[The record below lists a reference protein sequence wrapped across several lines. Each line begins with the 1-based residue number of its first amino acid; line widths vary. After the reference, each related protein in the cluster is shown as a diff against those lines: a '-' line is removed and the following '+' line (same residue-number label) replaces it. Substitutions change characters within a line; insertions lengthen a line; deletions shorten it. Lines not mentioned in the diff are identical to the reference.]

1 MRRLALRVLGGF
13 EARQVGRGPLRLRLA
28 KSRALLAY
36 LALREGQ
43 LVSRQRLCRLLW
55 SRADESHARLS
66 LRQTLVDIRQALG
79 SSRALVI
86 VRDDGIGLD
95 RNRFVCDATLFERL
109 AATDRA
115 TALRRAARLY
125 RGSFLDGQDPP
136 EAGFTDWCDSE
147 LRRLDALARTVLAR
161 LCNLA
166 DGHSTD
172 TAIALASR
180 LVASDPYDEAVHR
193 TLMTLYARCGAK
205 REALRQFEICRRH
218 LREGLNE
225 EPSPETM
232 AVHAAIQQGQC
243 ESGEFFLGKKE
254 VKNIA
259 RPVRVYR
266 ADLGAGETGS
276 QSAATTPEPE
286 RPSIAV
292 LPFQNLSGDPEQ
304 EYFADG
310 IAEDLITELSRLRWL
325 LVTAR
330 NSTFTYKG
338 QSVDV
343 RQVGRDLGVR
353 YVVEGSVRKAGDQ
366 VRISVQLVDAT
377 TGNHIW
383 AERYDRDLSDI
394 FALQDE
400 ITETLVAAL
409 QAEVGEF
416 ERERAHRKPPDSLD
430 AWESYQ
436 RGLWHLWQINAKDMA
451 EARRLFQRAGDL
463 DPNFAQAFAALG
475 YTLYLQ
481 VVFSYADS
489 PLEDLE
495 LALRLANKA
504 VALDDKE
511 AMAHLALGR
520 VQTLRGEYDA
530 AIAELRT
537 AIDLNPSSALARHGL
552 GLALMLTGQLDKA
565 ISELDAAIRLTPRD
579 PYVWAFYAYRAW
591 ASVLL
596 GDYEAAVEDA
606 RRAIRHPAANFWP
619 HGFLASALALVGR
632 REEAKIALDKL
643 LELKPDFSP
652 DGFMAVLSPLNPEA
666 LRPLLKTWIDGL
678 RKAGLDIPDE
688 PATAD

>member
-1 MRRLALRVLGGF
+1 MPEAKRRLAAILSADVAGYSRLMGDDERATLNTLNTYRAVFREHIGKRDGRVVDTAGDSVLAVF
-13 EARQVGRGPLRLRLA
+13 DSVVEAVQCAVDVQADIEPLNADLPEARRMLFRIGVN
-28 KSRALLAY
+28 
-36 LALREGQ
+36 
-43 LVSRQRLCRLLW
+43 
-55 SRADESHARLS
+55 
-66 LRQTLVDIRQALG
+66 LG
-79 SSRALVI
+79 DVI
-86 VRDDGIGLD
+86 VQDDG
-95 RNRFVCDATLFERL
+95 
-109 AATDRA
+109 
-115 TALRRAARLY
+115 TAYGDGVNVAARLESLAEP
-125 RGSFLDGQDPP
+125 GGLTISGTTFDHVDGKLDI
-136 EAGFTDWCDSE
+136 GFE
-147 LRRLDALARTVLAR
+147 YL
-161 LCNLA
+161 
-166 DGHSTD
+166 
-172 TAIALASR
+172 
-180 LVASDPYDEAVHR
+180 
-193 TLMTLYARCGAK
+193 
-205 REALRQFEICRRH
+205 
-218 LREGLNE
+218 
-225 EPSPETM
+225 
-232 AVHAAIQQGQC
+232 
-243 ESGEFFLGKKE
+243 GEKE
-254 VKNIA
+254 VKNITK
-259 RPVRVYR
+259 PVRVYR
-266 ADLGAGETGS
+266 AELDANETQLRPSGA
-276 QSAATTPEPE
+276 TPEAE

-292 LPFQNLSGDPEQ
+292 LAFENLSGDPEQ

-325 LVTAR
+325 FVISR
-330 NSTFTYKG
+330 NSTFAYKG
-338 QSVDV
+338 QSPDV
-343 RQVGRDLGVR
+343 RRVGKELGVR
-353 YVVEGSVRKAGDQ
+353 YVVEGSVRKGGER
-366 VRISVQLVDAT
+366 VRITAQLIDAA
-377 TGNHIW
+377 TGKHIW

-475 YTLYLQ
+475 YTLFLQ

-552 GLALMLTGQLDKA
+552 GLALMLTGQLDEA
-565 ISELDAAIRLTPRD
+565 ISELDEAIRLTPRD